1 MGSKRFIPQ
10 TVAEPNNDKT
20 LDFQLLVV
28 PTHDE
33 ENGPPH
39 PCRYHELVEI
49 ALPMTLTPLLV
60 TTRLSPPRLSSHAL
74 LRKPLLMRLQ
84 QAQDSRLILVTGGAG
99 FGKTTLLAQWRQGL
113 IKAGKSVVW
122 LSLVQEDCR
131 LETFCASLIG
141 ALQQAGL
148 PLDSDLLL
156 LIERESHAGLQALAS
171 VLINT
176 LARVDTPLYLM
187 LDDFQFANSPLG
199 TQLVQRLVDGAPA
212 NLHIVLASRVS
223 PELKLGRLRAMAELC
238 EIDCT
243 DLCFSFMESLNFL
256 KTYLD
261 DEISSETAHA
271 IHDTTDGWP
280 IGLQLM
286 SIALKSAPRTDPKTL
301 RLLPGK
307 AGLGDY
313 LTEDVLSGLPGAL
326 VDFLEKIAILRR
338 FNVNVARHVAQA
350 DDAAELIAAI
360 EARNLFILPVDMEDS
375 HQWYRFHPLF
385 AEFLQQRLASSN
397 FDVKQLHRRAM
408 DWFESTGLVNEAIR
422 HAVLSDDLD
431 VLVSL
436 LSRSKPPHHNL
447 SNLGQYMRWLDCV
460 PLERLAR
467 HPNVLLQG
475 AWSCIMTML
484 TSKAETWLN
493 ALQTDHGSAALAPH
507 IELVKAAIAF
517 QRDDLTLAFRLLEPL
532 RDHVFVHPFHQ
543 QMRACLYL
551 SCLSH
556 QGQHQRVRDYIN
568 DSAAN
573 SLYAS
578 QDELALLAIGT
589 ATYGELLAGNILD
602 TATRALD
609 LLHQAENIHG
619 RRSISTCHCAVMMAE
634 IHYELDRIDD
644 AREALSGRL
653 DLLQVSPSIVLS
665 SAMITTARLKY
676 LQESPAAALEY
687 LAPKTTEL
695 RAKGFDRALAHN
707 LCEQVRILLTS
718 GDWRQCESQRA
729 SLDALA
735 HRHAGDSMEDHEI
748 AALAALS
755 RARVSL
761 ARQEPALALDA
772 SQVLAQLAERYGRGR
787 WKIQAELLGS
797 LARDLLGQ
805 RQESHARLRGALRES
820 ERLGL
825 VRTLLDE
832 SPALQTLLAQLDCED
847 DPVLDSYRH
856 RLAAS
861 PLPAFASPQR
871 LADTASAGTS
881 ESPMFTRREQEII
894 GLLEQSMSN
903 KRIAQTLNL
912 SLETVK
918 WNLKNIYAKLGVS
931 GRYEAIVAARQQTKQ
946 S

>member
-1 MGSKRFIPQ
+1 MESERFILQ
-10 TVAEPNNDKT
+10 TVAAPNNDKT
-20 LDFQLLVV
+20 LDIQLLVV

-33 ENGPPH
+33 ENGPSH

-49 ALPMTLTPLLV
+49 SLPMNTTPLLV
-60 TTRLSPPRLSSHAL
+60 TTRLSPPRISSHAL
-74 LRKPLLMRLQ
+74 LREPLLMRLQ
-84 QAQDSRLILVTGGAG
+84 EAQDSRLILLTGGAG

-113 IKAGKSVVW
+113 IKAGKTVVW

-148 PLDSDLLL
+148 PLESDLLL
-156 LIERESHAGLQALAS
+156 LIDRESHAGLQALAS

-176 LARVDTPLYLM
+176 LARADSPMYLM

-212 NLHIVLASRVS
+212 NLHIVLASRVT

-243 DLCFSFMESLNFL
+243 DLGFSFKESLNFL

-261 DEISSETAHA
+261 GEISAETAHA

-286 SIALKSAPRTDPKTL
+286 SIALKSAPRKDPKSVRIL
-301 RLLPGK
+301 SGK
-307 AGLGDY
+307 VGLSDY
-313 LTEDVLSGLPGAL
+313 LTEDVLNGLPGTL
-326 VDFLEKIAILRR
+326 VGFLEKIAILRR
-338 FNVNVARHVAQA
+338 FNIDVARHVAQS
-350 DDAAELIAAI
+350 DDAAELISAI
-360 EARNLFILPVDMEDS
+360 EARNLFILPVDMEDR

-385 AEFLQQRLASSN
+385 AEFLQQRLACSN
-397 FDVKQLHRRAM
+397 IDVKQLHRRAM
-408 DWFESTGLVNEAIR
+408 DWFESAGLVNEAIR

-431 VLVSL
+431 VLISL
-436 LSRSKPPHHNL
+436 LNRSKPPHHNV
-447 SNLGQYMRWLDCV
+447 SNVGQYMRWLDCV
-460 PLERLAR
+460 PLERLAQ

-475 AWSCIMTML
+475 AWSCILAML

-493 ALQTDHGSAALAPH
+493 ALQAAHGSAALAPH

-517 QRDDLTLAFRLLEPL
+517 QRDDLTLAFRLVEPL
-532 RDHVFVHPFHQ
+532 RDNVFVHPFHQ
-543 QMRACLYL
+543 QIRACLYL

-556 QGQHQRVRDYIN
+556 QGQHQKVRDYIN
-568 DSAAN
+568 DAAAN

-578 QDELALLAIGT
+578 HDETALLAIGT

-602 TATRALD
+602 ASTRAMD
-609 LLHQAENIHG
+609 LLHQAETVHG

-644 AREALSGRL
+644 ARETLSGRL
-653 DLLQVSPSIVLS
+653 DLLHVSPPIVLN
-665 SAMITTARLKY
+665 SAMITTARLKH

-687 LAPKTTEL
+687 LTPKATEL

-707 LCEQVRILLTS
+707 LSEQVRILLAS

-735 HRHAGDSMEDHEI
+735 HRHTGDSMEDHEI
-748 AALAALS
+748 AALAVLS

-761 ARQEPALALDA
+761 ARQEPDLALGA
-772 SQVLAQLAERYGRGR
+772 SQALAQLAERHGRGG

-797 LARDLLGQ
+797 LALDLLGQ
-805 RQESHARLRGALRES
+805 RQESHARLRGALLES

-832 SPALQTLLAQLDCED
+832 GPALQTLLTQLDCGD

-856 RLAAS
+856 RLAAA
-861 PLPAFASPQR
+861 PLPSFASPQR
-871 LADTASAGTS
+871 VVDTASAGTN
-881 ESPMFTRREQEII
+881 ETPMLTRRQQEII

-903 KRIAQTLNL
+903 KLIAQTLNL

-931 GRYEAIVAARQQTKQ
+931 GRYQAIVAARQQTKR